1 MAKIGCVAGL
11 VGGFALFSSFFWID
25 SEVGVPFGT
34 FYKMVGM
41 AVGLHGLYAIAFGF
55 IAHMLVAS
63 LIGATFCICSIMHK
77 MLHISSVP
85 KGIVAGAVTGIEVY
99 AIFFMPITIYV
110 MMPMIADHASGLY
123 AVTEGD
129 MQIARTL
136 VQASDKILW
145 GSLVLHVL
153 FGAVMGLF
161 SSMMLYEDYNMK
173 QKEKKRKSQTGKS
186 LRVRTGHPHD
196 QILLRPSFFNGGQNW
211 YCFRTGRWICNFP

>member
-1 MAKIGCVAGL
+1 MAKIGCIAGL

-25 SEVGVPFGT
+25 GEVGVPFGT

-41 AVGLHGLYAIAFGF
+41 AVGLHGFPAIAFGF
-55 IAHMLVAS
+55 IAHMLTAS

-77 MLHISSVP
+77 VLHISNVS

-110 MMPMIADHASGLY
+110 MMPMIAGHASGLY
-123 AVTEGD
+123 VTTAD
-129 MQIARTL
+129 DVQIAKTL
-136 VQASDKILW
+136 VQTSDKILW

-161 SSMMLYEDYNMK
+161 SSIMLYEDYPMK
-173 QKEKKRKSQTGKS
+173 QKEKKEKKPNWQKFESENW
-186 LRVRTGHPHD
+186 
-196 QILLRPSFFNGGQNW
+196 PS
-211 YCFRTGRWICNFP
+211 T

>member
-1 MAKIGCVAGL
+1 MITRYELYRMAKIGCIAGL

-41 AVGLHGLYAIAFGF
+41 TVGLQGLPAIAFGF

-63 LIGATFCICSIMHK
+63 LIGAIFCICSVIHK
-77 MLHISSVP
+77 ILNISSVT
-85 KGIVAGAVTGIEVY
+85 KGIIAGVVTGIEVY

-110 MMPMIADHASGLY
+110 MMPMIASQASGLY
-123 AVTEGD
+123 MGTGEDVQTAK
-129 MQIARTL
+129 IL
-136 VQASDKILW
+136 VQTSDKILW

-161 SSMMLYEDYNMK
+161 SSMMLYEDYHMK
-173 QKEKKRKSQTGKS
+173 QKEKKEKKPNWQKFESENW
-186 LRVRTGHPHD
+186 
-196 QILLRPSFFNGGQNW
+196 PS
-211 YCFRTGRWICNFP
+211 T

>member
-1 MAKIGCVAGL
+1 MITKQEIYQMAKIGCIAGL

-41 AVGLHGLYAIAFGF
+41 AVGLHGLPAIAFGF
-55 IAHMLVAS
+55 VAHMLTAA

-77 MLHISSVP
+77 MLHLSSVP
-85 KGIVAGAVTGIEVY
+85 KGIIAGAVTGIVVY

-110 MMPMIADHASGLY
+110 MMPITSSYASGLY
-123 AVTEGD
+123 TTTED
-129 MQIARTL
+129 MQIAKIL
-136 VQASDKILW
+136 VQTSDTILW

-153 FGAVMGLF
+153 YGAVMGLF

-173 QKEKKRKSQTGKS
+173 QKEKKEKKPNWQKFESENW
-186 LRVRTGHPHD
+186 
-196 QILLRPSFFNGGQNW
+196 PS
-211 YCFRTGRWICNFP
+211 T

>member
-1 MAKIGCVAGL
+1 MITKHEIYQMAKIGCIAGL

-41 AVGLHGLYAIAFGF
+41 AVGLHGLPAIAFGF
-55 IAHMLVAS
+55 IAHMLTAA

-85 KGIVAGAVTGIEVY
+85 KGILAGAVTGIVVY

-110 MMPMIADHASGLY
+110 MMPMTASYASGLY
-123 AVTEGD
+123 TTTED
-129 MQIARTL
+129 DVQIAKIL
-136 VQASDKILW
+136 VQTSDTILW

-153 FGAVMGLF
+153 YGAVMGLF

-173 QKEKKRKSQTGKS
+173 QKEKKEKKPNWQKFESENW
-186 LRVRTGHPHD
+186 
-196 QILLRPSFFNGGQNW
+196 PS
-211 YCFRTGRWICNFP
+211 T

>member
-1 MAKIGCVAGL
+1 MAKIGCIAGL
-11 VGGFALFSSFFWID
+11 VGGFALFSSFLWID

-41 AVGLHGLYAIAFGF
+41 AVGLHGLPAIAFGF
-55 IAHMLVAS
+55 FAHMLVAS
-63 LIGATFCICSIMHK
+63 LIGATFCICSIVHK

-85 KGIVAGAVTGIEVY
+85 KGIIAGAVTGIEVY

-123 AVTEGD
+123 AITED
-129 MQIARTL
+129 DVQIAKIL
-136 VQASDKILW
+136 VQTSDKILW

-173 QKEKKRKSQTGKS
+173 QKEKKEKKPNWQKFESENW
-186 LRVRTGHPHD
+186 
-196 QILLRPSFFNGGQNW
+196 PS
-211 YCFRTGRWICNFP
+211 T

>member
-1 MAKIGCVAGL
+1 MITRYETYHMAKIGCIAGL

-25 SEVGVPFGT
+25 NEIGVPFGT

-41 AVGLHGLYAIAFGF
+41 VVGLHGFPAVAFGF
-55 IAHMLVAS
+55 IAHMLTAA

-77 MLHISSVP
+77 ILHISSVP
-85 KGIVAGAVTGIEVY
+85 KGIIAGAVTGIEVY

-110 MMPMIADHASGLY
+110 MMPMMNVHASGLY
-123 AVTEGD
+123 ATTED
-129 MQIARTL
+129 DVQVAKIL
-136 VQASDKILW
+136 VQTFDKILW

-173 QKEKKRKSQTGKS
+173 QKEKKEKK
-186 LRVRTGHPHD
+186 
-196 QILLRPSFFNGGQNW
+196 PSWQKFESENW
-211 YCFRTGRWICNFP
+211 PST

>member
-1 MAKIGCVAGL
+1 MAKIGCIAGL

-25 SEVGVPFGT
+25 NEIGVPFGT

-41 AVGLHGLYAIAFGF
+41 VVGLHGFPAVAFGF
-55 IAHMLVAS
+55 IAHMLTAA

-77 MLHISSVP
+77 ILHISSVP
-85 KGIVAGAVTGIEVY
+85 KGIIAGAVTGIEVY

-110 MMPMIADHASGLY
+110 MMPMMNVHASGLY
-123 AVTEGD
+123 ATTED
-129 MQIARTL
+129 DVQVAKIL
-136 VQASDKILW
+136 VQTFDKILW

-173 QKEKKRKSQTGKS
+173 QKEKKEKK
-186 LRVRTGHPHD
+186 
-196 QILLRPSFFNGGQNW
+196 PSWQKFESENW
-211 YCFRTGRWICNFP
+211 PST

>member
-1 MAKIGCVAGL
+1 MITKYEVYRMAKIGCVAGL

-55 IAHMLVAS
+55 IAHMLIAS

-85 KGIVAGAVTGIEVY
+85 KGIIAGAVTGIEVY

-129 MQIARTL
+129 VQIARTL
-136 VQASDKILW
+136 VQTSDKILW
-145 GSLVLHVL
+145 GSLILHVL

-173 QKEKKRKSQTGKS
+173 QKEKKEKKPNWQKFESENW
-186 LRVRTGHPHD
+186 
-196 QILLRPSFFNGGQNW
+196 PS
-211 YCFRTGRWICNFP
+211 T

>member
-1 MAKIGCVAGL
+1 MITKYEVYRMAKIGCVAGL

-173 QKEKKRKSQTGKS
+173 QKEKKEKKPNWQKFESENW
-186 LRVRTGHPHD
+186 
-196 QILLRPSFFNGGQNW
+196 PS
-211 YCFRTGRWICNFP
+211 T